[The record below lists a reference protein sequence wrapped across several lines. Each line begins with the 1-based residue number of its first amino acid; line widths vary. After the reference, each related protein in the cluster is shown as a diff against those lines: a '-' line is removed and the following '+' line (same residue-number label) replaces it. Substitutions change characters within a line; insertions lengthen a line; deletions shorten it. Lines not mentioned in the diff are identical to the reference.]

1 MDTKQ
6 HKITIDANDIS
17 SGSDLISKISSGF
30 FGGKVDFGDLDSL
43 FNQIKDMD
51 NGICIIIKNAGKLTK
66 AVRKV
71 VEDAV
76 ARSTGLEVV
85 LDYGGGRT
93 ERHASAPA
101 PKVDINIISSSVNV
115 DIPKQRSCWDK
126 AVSCLIKIFL
136 VLLALG
142 LLCVAWF

>member
-1 MDTKQ
+1 MNKHT
-6 HKITIDANDIS
+6 ITIDANDIPR
-17 SGSDLISKISSGF
+17 GEDLATKIMEEVFEMKIDLSDLD
-30 FGGKVDFGDLDSL
+30 VL
-43 FNQIKDMD
+43 FNKIKDMG

-66 AVRKV
+66 DARKAL
-71 VEDAV
+71 EDTL

-101 PKVDINIISSSVNV
+101 PKVDINIVSSSVNV